1 MWYRLAGE
9 THIFTEDS
17 ARFIH
22 GHGRAFKNQKWQ
34 AFYHSRLFCSPYSYS
49 VHMGIYVLTQWPHIL
64 FSICLFGIRY
74 ITNFQPAANF
84 LPLCNALCWGDLSK
98 VCLRNG
104 GVFEEWIF
112 SAFYFGSFERS
123 FFLKARAALTI
134 IWYYDAFLVHL
145 QMSVFSSKFYLSYSS
160 YCWVPYT

>member
-1 MWYRLAGE
+1 MVRNMGACDRLAGE

-34 AFYHSRLFCSPYSYS
+34 AFLSFQVVAHTHYS
-49 VHMGIYVLTQWPHIL
+49 VHMDILTQWPHVL

-74 ITNFQPAANF
+74 ITNFQPVANF

-104 GVFEEWIF
+104 FFLLFILAPLWGH
-112 SAFYFGSFERS
+112 
-123 FFLKARAALTI
+123 FFLKLDI
-134 IWYYDAFLVHL
+134 DNI
-145 QMSVFSSKFYLSYSS
+145 SVLRCFF
-160 YCWVPYT
+160 CPFTNVCFQF